1 VFDLLLITDDGR
13 VLKSVNAAKGDKIQ
27 STVIEDLQVLEKD
40 EPVTEVKVFRQRGQ
54 ERLIVISK
62 KNIVSIPLH
71 RCERHLTCG

>member
-1 VFDLLLITDDGR
+1 MFDLLLITDDGR